1 MKLWVCLGCVV
12 CLSGCSLLQRPFRP
26 VRTPPEESAKVTFP
40 FALSEEEKQ
49 GLLRVPCPIAAAI
62 ELAMDDFRPRDV
74 KPHRGATADEA
85 CMYQRES
92 FDVTTIPGPE
102 GVLFVRFT
110 LRPGACEQDGAIN
123 DAGATYAV
131 DTRGWR
137 ILAVQ
142 H

>member
-1 MKLWVCLGCVV
+1 M
-12 CLSGCSLLQRPFRP
+12 
-26 VRTPPEESAKVTFP
+26 
-40 FALSEEEKQ
+40 SEEEKQ
-49 GLLRVPCPIAAAI
+49 GLLRVPGHIAAAI
-62 ELAMDDFRPRDV
+62 ELAMDDFRPRDI
-74 KPHRGATADEA
+74 KPHRDATADEV

-110 LRPGACEQDGAIN
+110 LSPSACAQEGTIN

-137 ILAVQ
+137 ILAIQ